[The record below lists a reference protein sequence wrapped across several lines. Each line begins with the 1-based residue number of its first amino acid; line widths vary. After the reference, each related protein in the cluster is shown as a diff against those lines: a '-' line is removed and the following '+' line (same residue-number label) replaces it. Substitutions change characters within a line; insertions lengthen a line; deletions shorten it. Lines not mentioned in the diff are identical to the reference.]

1 MILLDVIFGEVWI
14 RSRMFLTPL
23 AQETLG
29 EKIRRQSCLKSK
41 SVAGA
46 EKKITGYQA
55 LNILFKPSFPAGRG
69 NGAAR

>member
-1 MILLDVIFGEVWI
+1 
-14 RSRMFLTPL
+14 MFLTPL
-23 AQETLG
+23 APETLG

-69 NGAAR
+69 NGTARLVDTYLTEIFYSRII